1 MWSAVGVV
9 FDCASKRSMTKR
21 MHGRDIDGERRRG
34 DDSEISRVSIAHL
47 EGVIFEVEGGV
58 TLMQEGSTGRNQQVM
73 VLAAHTSRSL
83 RSIPIQLP
91 PRRAAAA

>member
-9 FDCASKRSMTKR
+9 FDCASKRSMTGR

-34 DDSEISRVSIAHL
+34 VDSEISGVSIAHL

-58 TLMQEGSTGRNQQVM
+58 TLMQEGSTGRNQPSDGCSDGR
-73 VLAAHTSRSL
+73 AAHTSRSL
-83 RSIPIQLP
+83 RSIRIELP
-91 PRRAAAA
+91 PR